1 MSGTGLTWGPS
12 DQARIGKTLSTVL
25 IVDDAELFREALKAA
40 FTQEGFEV
48 VAVAADAMAGI
59 DLAREHEPELVMLDL
74 LMPGMSGLEVV
85 GTIQKA
91 SPRSRVVLL
100 TASESAEDLLAAVKA
115 GASGY
120 LTKDTPLPRLASAM
134 RDVLNGGAAISPAMG
149 GKLFSALRDILRHQG
164 TTSARRPELTGRE
177 VEILGLVGEGKT
189 SKEIADDLYI
199 SENTVR
205 NHVRNILD
213 KLGMKSRFEAVNW
226 AYREGLI
233 NIR

>member
-1 MSGTGLTWGPS
+1 M
-12 DQARIGKTLSTVL
+12 ATVL

-59 DLAREHEPELVMLDL
+59 DLAREHEPDLVMLDL
-74 LMPGMSGLEVV
+74 LMPGMSGLEVL

-91 SPRSRVVLL
+91 SPRSRLVLL

-120 LTKDTPLPRLASAM
+120 LTKDTPLPRLVSAM
-134 RDVLNGGAAISPAMG
+134 RDVLAGGAAISPAMG
-149 GKLFSALRDILRHQG
+149 GKLFSSLRDMLRHSGSTALR
-164 TTSARRPELTGRE
+164 TPELTGRE
-177 VEILGLVGEGKT
+177 IEILGLVGEGKT
-189 SKEIADDLYI
+189 SREIAEELYI

-205 NHVRNILD
+205 NHVRNVLD

>member
-1 MSGTGLTWGPS
+1 VTSPKPG
-12 DQARIGKTLSTVL
+12 IGFSLSTVL
-25 IVDDAELFREALKAA
+25 VVDDAELFREALKAA

-48 VAVAADAMAGI
+48 VAVAGDAMAGI
-59 DLAREHEPELVMLDL
+59 DLAREHEPDLVMLDL
-74 LMPGMSGLEVV
+74 LMPGMSGLDVL
-85 GTIQKA
+85 GTIVKA

-100 TASESAEDLLAAVKA
+100 TASESSEDLLAAVKA

-120 LTKDTPLPRLASAM
+120 MTKDTPLPRLASAM
-134 RDVLNGGAAISPAMG
+134 RDVLEGGAAISPAMG
-149 GKLFSALRDILRHQG
+149 GKLFSALRDMLRHQG
-164 TTSARRPELTGRE
+164 AASVRRPGLTGRE

-233 NIR
+233 DIR

>member
-1 MSGTGLTWGPS
+1 MRS
-12 DQARIGKTLSTVL
+12 VVV
-25 IVDDAELFREALKAA
+25 VDDAELFREALRAA
-40 FTQEGFEV
+40 FTQEGFDV
-48 VAVAADAMAGI
+48 VGVAADVMKGI
-59 DLAREHEPELVMLDL
+59 DLAREHEPDIVMLDL

-85 GTIQKA
+85 GSIIKA

-120 LTKDTPLPRLASAM
+120 LTKDTQLPRLVAAM
-134 RDVLNGGAAISPAMG
+134 NDVIEGGAAVSPAMG
-149 GKLFSALRDILRHQG
+149 GRLFSALRDLLRHQG
-164 TTSARRPELTGRE
+164 ASAGRRTELTGRE
-177 VEILGLVGEGKT
+177 LEILTLVGEGQT
-189 SKEIADDLYI
+189 SREIASKLYI

-205 NHVRNILD
+205 NHVRNILG

-233 NIR
+233 EVT

>member
-1 MSGTGLTWGPS
+1 M
-12 DQARIGKTLSTVL
+12 STVL
-25 IVDDAELFREALKAA
+25 IVDDAELFREALRAA
-40 FTQEGFEV
+40 FTQEGLDV
-48 VAVAADAMAGI
+48 VGVAADAMSGI
-59 DLAREHEPELVMLDL
+59 DLAREHEPDLVMLDL

-85 GTIQKA
+85 GTIVKA

-120 LTKDTPLPRLASAM
+120 LTKDTPLPRLVSDM
-134 RDVLNGGAAISPAMG
+134 RDVLAGGAAVSPAMG
-149 GKLFSALRDILRHQG
+149 GKLFSALRDLLRHTG
-164 TTSARRPELTGRE
+164 ATALRRPELTGRE
-177 VEILGLVGEGKT
+177 IEILGLVGEGKT
-189 SKEIADDLYI
+189 SKEIADELFI

-213 KLGMKSRFEAVNW
+213 KLGLKSRFEAVNW

-233 NIR
+233 EIR

>member
-1 MSGTGLTWGPS
+1 L
-12 DQARIGKTLSTVL
+12 ATVL

-59 DLAREHEPELVMLDL
+59 DLAREHEPDLVMLDL
-74 LMPGMSGLEVV
+74 LMPGMSGLEVL

-100 TASESAEDLLAAVKA
+100 TASESAQDLLAAVKA

-134 RDVLNGGAAISPAMG
+134 RDVLAGGAAISPAMG
-149 GKLFSALRDILRHQG
+149 GKLFSSLRDMLRHSGSTALR
-164 TTSARRPELTGRE
+164 TPELTGRE
-177 VEILGLVGEGKT
+177 IEILGLVGEGKT
-189 SKEIADDLYI
+189 SREIAEELYI

-205 NHVRNILD
+205 NHVRNVLD

>member
-1 MSGTGLTWGPS
+1 MRS
-12 DQARIGKTLSTVL
+12 VVV
-25 IVDDAELFREALKAA
+25 VDDAELFREALRAV
-40 FTQEGFEV
+40 FTQEGFDV
-48 VAVAADAMAGI
+48 VGVAADAMKGI
-59 DLAREHEPELVMLDL
+59 DLAREHESDIVMLDL

-85 GTIQKA
+85 GSIIKA

-120 LTKDTPLPRLASAM
+120 LRKDTPLPRLVVAM
-134 RDVLNGGAAISPAMG
+134 NDVIEGGAAVSPAMG
-149 GKLFSALRDILRHQG
+149 GKLFSALRDLLRHQG
-164 TTSARRPELTGRE
+164 ASAGRRTELTGRE
-177 VEILGLVGEGKT
+177 LEILTLVGEGQT
-189 SKEIADDLYI
+189 SREIASKLYI

-226 AYREGLI
+226 ASREGLI
-233 NIR
+233 EVT

>member
-1 MSGTGLTWGPS
+1 M
-12 DQARIGKTLSTVL
+12 ARVL
-25 IVDDAELFREALKAA
+25 IVDDAELFRAALKAA
-40 FTQEGFEV
+40 FSQEGFDV
-48 VAVAADAMAGI
+48 VGVAADAMAGI
-59 DLAREHEPELVMLDL
+59 DLARELEPDLVMLDL

-100 TASESAEDLLAAVKA
+100 TTSESAEDLLAAIKA

-134 RDVLNGGAAISPAMG
+134 RDVLDGGAAVSPAMG
-149 GKLFSALRDILRHQG
+149 GKLFSALRDLLRHNG
-164 TTSARRPELTGRE
+164 SKTARRPELTGRE

-189 SKEIADDLYI
+189 SKEIADELYI

-226 AYREGLI
+226 AHREGLI
-233 NIR
+233 DIR

>member
-1 MSGTGLTWGPS
+1 MAS
-12 DQARIGKTLSTVL
+12 VV
-25 IVDDAELFREALKAA
+25 IVDDAELFREALRAA
-40 FTQEGFEV
+40 FTQEGFDV
-48 VAVAADAMAGI
+48 VGVAADAMKAI
-59 DLAREHEPELVMLDL
+59 DLAREHEPDLVMLDL

-85 GTIQKA
+85 GTIIKT

-100 TASESAEDLLAAVKA
+100 TASESADDLLAAVKA

-120 LTKDTPLPRLASAM
+120 LTKDTPLPRLVSGM
-134 RDVLNGGAAISPAMG
+134 HDVLDGGAAVSPAMG
-149 GKLFSALRDILRHQG
+149 GKLFSALRDLLRHQG
-164 TTSARRPELTGRE
+164 ASSTRRSELTGRE
-177 VEILGLVGEGKT
+177 LEILTLVGEGKT
-189 SKEIADDLYI
+189 SREIADKLYI

-233 NIR
+233 EVG

>member
-1 MSGTGLTWGPS
+1 MSS
-12 DQARIGKTLSTVL
+12 VL
-25 IVDDAELFREALKAA
+25 IVDDAELFREALHAA
-40 FTQEGFEV
+40 FTQEGFDV
-48 VAVAADAMAGI
+48 VGVAADAMTGI
-59 DLAREHEPELVMLDL
+59 DLAREHEPDLVMLDL

-85 GTIQKA
+85 GTIIKT

-120 LTKDTPLPRLASAM
+120 LTKDTPLPRLVAAM
-134 RDVLNGGAAISPAMG
+134 NDVIEGGAAVSPAMG
-149 GKLFSALRDILRHQG
+149 GKLFSSMRDLLRHNG
-164 TTSARRPELTGRE
+164 TSVVRRSDLTGRE
-177 VEILGLVGEGKT
+177 VEILTLVGEGKT
-189 SKEIADDLYI
+189 SREIADELYI

-226 AYREGLI
+226 AHREGLI
-233 NIR
+233 EVR

>member
-1 MSGTGLTWGPS
+1 
-12 DQARIGKTLSTVL
+12 LSTVL
-25 IVDDAELFREALKAA
+25 VVDDAELFREALKAA

-48 VAVAADAMAGI
+48 VAVAGDAMAGI
-59 DLAREHEPELVMLDL
+59 DLAREHEPDLVMLDL
-74 LMPGMSGLEVV
+74 LMPGMSGLDVLS
-85 GTIQKA
+85 TIVKA

-100 TASESAEDLLAAVKA
+100 TASESSEDLLAAVKA

-134 RDVLNGGAAISPAMG
+134 RDVLEGGAAISPAMG

-164 TTSARRPELTGRE
+164 ATSVRRPGLTGRE

-189 SKEIADDLYI
+189 SREIADDLYI

-233 NIR
+233 DIR

>member
-1 MSGTGLTWGPS
+1 MG
-12 DQARIGKTLSTVL
+12 TVL

-40 FTQEGFEV
+40 FTQEGFDV
-48 VAVAADAMAGI
+48 VASAADAMTAI
-59 DLAREHEPELVMLDL
+59 DLAREHEPDLVMLDL

-85 GTIQKA
+85 GAIIKA

-134 RDVLNGGAAISPAMG
+134 RDVLDGGAAVSPAMG
-149 GKLFSALRDILRHQG
+149 GKLFSAFRDLLRHSG
-164 TTSARRPELTGRE
+164 SASLRRPELTGRE
-177 VEILGLVGEGKT
+177 IEILGLVGEGKT
-189 SKEIADDLYI
+189 SKEIAEVLFI

-213 KLGMKSRFEAVNW
+213 KLGLKSRFEAVNW
-226 AYREGLI
+226 AHREGLLED
-233 NIR
+233 R

>member
-1 MSGTGLTWGPS
+1 M
-12 DQARIGKTLSTVL
+12 ATVL

-40 FTQEGFEV
+40 FTQEGFDV
-48 VAVAADAMAGI
+48 VAVAADAMSGI
-59 DLAREHEPELVMLDL
+59 DLAREHEPDLVMLDL

-85 GTIQKA
+85 ATILKA

-120 LTKDTPLPRLASAM
+120 LTKDTPLPRLTSDM
-134 RDVLNGGAAISPAMG
+134 RDVLEGGAAISPAMG
-149 GKLFSALRDILRHQG
+149 GKLFSAIRDLLRHSG
-164 TTSARRPELTGRE
+164 ATALRRPELTGRE
-177 VEILGLVGEGKT
+177 IEILGLVGGGKT
-189 SKEIADDLYI
+189 SKEIADELFI

-226 AYREGLI
+226 AHREGLI
-233 NIR
+233 DLR